1 MRTLFKFT
9 PRKRQMSIFLALM
22 CTLPFLG
29 GKQSDNG
36 NPTSTNVPGVRY
48 ITNEAYGLGE
58 KLEYS
63 IGYKFISAGT
73 ASFRVLPQAITRNEK
88 RCFDIRFEVRSLK
101 SLDWL
106 YRVQDQYRTV
116 MDIDGIFPHEFEQH
130 IREGNYS
137 RDYTAKFD
145 QTKNIAYTSEGEF
158 PIPPFV
164 HDIVSAFYYVRTL
177 DLKSKRKGD
186 VIQLQ
191 NFFGDTTHALG
202 VKILGRQTVEVEAG
216 TFKCIVIEPM
226 VVEGGLF
233 KSEGKIIIWLSDDD
247 RKIPVKVS
255 TKILIGTIDAQLSK
269 YEGLR
274 GALAAKVEEN

>member
-1 MRTLFKFT
+1 MRTLLTF
-9 PRKRQMSIFLALM
+9 PPAKRQISIFFALM
-22 CTLPFLG
+22 CTLPFLFG
-29 GKQSDNG
+29 LQSDNG
-36 NPTSTNVPGVRY
+36 NTNSSNAPGVRY
-48 ITNEAYGLGE
+48 VTNEAYGLGE
-58 KLEYS
+58 KLNYS
-63 IGYKFISAGT
+63 IGYKFITAGT
-73 ASFRVLPQAITRNEK
+73 ASFKVLPQAITRNEK

-130 IREGNYS
+130 IREGTYS
-137 RDYTAKFD
+137 RDYTARFD
-145 QTKNIAYTSEGEF
+145 QSKNIAYTSDGEH

-177 DLKSKRKGD
+177 DLKSKKKGD
-186 VIQLQ
+186 IIQLQ

-233 KSEGKIIIWLSDDD
+233 KSEGKILIWLSDDD

-255 TKILIGTIDAQLSK
+255 TKIVIGTIDAQLTS

-274 GALAAKVEEN
+274 GPLSAKTEED